1 MYQLIP
7 EFNDI
12 IITFT
17 EQNGRPLEIE
27 DNITKN
33 TSKDMDFCHLR
44 EIYQTNMA
52 KNYLLISQKQY

>member
-1 MYQLIP
+1 MYQRIP

-12 IITFT
+12 IITFM

-33 TSKDMDFCHLR
+33 TSKDMYFCHLR
-44 EIYQTNMA
+44 EICQTNMA
-52 KNYLLISQKQY
+52 KNYLIISQKQD